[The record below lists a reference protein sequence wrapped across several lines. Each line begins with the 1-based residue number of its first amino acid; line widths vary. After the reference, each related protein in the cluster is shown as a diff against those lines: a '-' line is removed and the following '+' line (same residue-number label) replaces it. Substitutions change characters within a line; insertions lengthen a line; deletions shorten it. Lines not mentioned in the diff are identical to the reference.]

1 MPYTHQT
8 DGTAYDSDQV
18 YPQSKTSRKGNA
30 MNTDPHGNG
39 MKSYI
44 VLYRIESIM
53 TPLDSPF
60 GFQCWADDTDHAE
73 EQCINAYPD
82 ADIVWLVEGDS
93 MRYRT
98 I

>member
-1 MPYTHQT
+1 
-8 DGTAYDSDQV
+8 
-18 YPQSKTSRKGNA
+18 

-39 MKSYI
+39 MKSYV

-93 MRYRT
+93 MQDALDDYYDILEDCGR
-98 I
+98 